1 MHFLGY
7 ASDKIAGR
15 GQKMIDVK
23 VVSSRIKHNCNISD
37 ARHWGSYSLCGLLLR
52 IRELYRSEMGVGL
65 WEKIEQK
72 EIGEWIAK
80 RESLW
85 KELEGENFR
94 DISINGNVYGPF
106 EVEKINAQLEKEGL
120 VYGAGFGLH
129 MKPSFFLADII
140 SKKDIDGYEV
150 YLAGDEYARDL
161 SDYPAMLQDRSIFAR
176 VTPTRLLL
184 WSRFEEMRY
193 KKSGGALA
201 YAFSEFGISPEE
213 EPSEDT
219 DRKISGVARSE
230 AETYIHHELGEAFE
244 GEKIGEEWKIFLS
257 SLDSG
262 KAELFARAVKDVLSD
277 TSEKGM
283 LRFIID
289 KKKGSSLAF
298 YIVFLGGL
306 RKVIFPE
313 ILGAFEKFA
322 ASEDWT
328 VIDKARKS
336 GYSKAE
342 GYAARLLGLY
352 RKGMDTQSLTNAIDK
367 EILSGLL

>member
-1 MHFLGY
+1 
-7 ASDKIAGR
+7 
-15 GQKMIDVK
+15 MIDVQLI
-23 VVSSRIKHNCNISD
+23 SSRIKHNCNISD
-37 ARHWGSYSLCGLLLR
+37 ARYWGTYSLCGLLLR
-52 IRELYRSEMGVGL
+52 LRELYRAEMGVGL

-85 KELEGENFR
+85 KELEDENLR
-94 DISINGNVYGPF
+94 DISVNGNVYGPF
-106 EVEKINAQLEKEGL
+106 EVEKINAHLEKEEL

-140 SKKDIDGYEV
+140 SKENVNGYAV

-193 KKSGGALA
+193 KKSRGTLA
-201 YAFSEFGISPEE
+201 YAFLKFGISPEE
-213 EPSEDT
+213 EPSEDI
-219 DRKISGVARSE
+219 DRKISSVARSE

-244 GEKIGEEWKIFLS
+244 GERIGEEWKAFLS

-289 KKKGSSLAF
+289 KQKTGSLAF

-313 ILGAFEKFA
+313 ILGAFEKFV

-328 VIDKARKS
+328 FIDEARKS
-336 GYSKAE
+336 GYRKAE
-342 GYAARLLGLY
+342 GYAERLLGLY
-352 RKGMDTQSLTNAIDK
+352 RKGMDTRSLTDAIDK

>member
-1 MHFLGY
+1 
-7 ASDKIAGR
+7 
-15 GQKMIDVK
+15 MIDVQLIA
-23 VVSSRIKHNCNISD
+23 SQIKYNCNISD

-52 IRELYRSEMGVGL
+52 LRELYRAEMRVNL
-65 WEKIEQK
+65 WEKIHQK

-80 RESLW
+80 RENLW
-85 KELEGENFR
+85 KELEDANFS
-94 DISINGNVYGPF
+94 DISVNGNVYGPF
-106 EVEKINAQLEKEGL
+106 DVEKINIHLVEEGL

-140 SKKDIDGYEV
+140 SKQNVDGYAV
-150 YLAGDEYARDL
+150 YLAGNEYARDL
-161 SDYPAMLQDRSIFAR
+161 SDYPAMLQNRSIFAR

-193 KKSGGALA
+193 RKSKSALA
-201 YAFSEFGISPEE
+201 YAFSMFGISPED
-213 EPSEDT
+213 EPSEDI
-219 DRKISGVARSE
+219 DRKISRIARSE

-244 GEKIGEEWKIFLS
+244 GERIGEEWKAFLS
-257 SLDSG
+257 HLDSG

-289 KKKGSSLAF
+289 EQKASSLAF

-313 ILGAFEKFA
+313 ILSAFEKFTT
-322 ASEDWT
+322 SEDWR
-328 VIDKARKS
+328 VIDEARRN
-336 GYSKAE
+336 GYSKAA
-342 GYAARLLGLY
+342 GYADRLINLY
-352 RKGMDTQSLTNAIDK
+352 RKGMDTPSLTEVIDK

>member
-1 MHFLGY
+1 
-7 ASDKIAGR
+7 
-15 GQKMIDVK
+15 MINVQLI
-23 VVSSRIKHNCNISD
+23 SSRIKHNCNISD
-37 ARHWGSYSLCGLLLR
+37 ARYWGTYSLCGLLLKL
-52 IRELYRSEMGVGL
+52 RELYRAEMGVGL

-85 KELEGENFR
+85 KELEDENFR
-94 DISINGNVYGPF
+94 DIPVNGNVYGPF
-106 EVEKINAQLEKEGL
+106 ELEKINAQLEKEGL

-140 SKKDIDGYEV
+140 SKENVDGYAV

-161 SDYPAMLQDRSIFAR
+161 SDYPAMLQDRLIFAR

-184 WSRFEEMRY
+184 WSRFEEMRH
-193 KKSGGALA
+193 KKSRGTLA
-201 YAFSEFGISPEE
+201 YAFSKFGISSEE
-213 EPSEDT
+213 EPSEDI
-219 DRKISGVARSE
+219 DRKIFSVARSE

-244 GEKIGEEWKIFLS
+244 GERIGAEWKAFLS
-257 SLDSG
+257 SLHNG

-289 KKKGSSLAF
+289 KQKAGSLAF

-313 ILGAFEKFA
+313 ILGAFEKFV
-322 ASEDWT
+322 ASGDWT
-328 VIDKARKS
+328 FIDEARKS
-336 GYSKAE
+336 GYGKAE
-342 GYAARLLGLY
+342 GYAERLLGLY
-352 RKGMDTQSLTNAIDK
+352 RKGMDTQSLTDAIDK

>member
-1 MHFLGY
+1 
-7 ASDKIAGR
+7 
-15 GQKMIDVK
+15 MIDVQLI
-23 VVSSRIKHNCNISD
+23 SSRIKHNCNISD
-37 ARHWGSYSLCGLLLR
+37 ARYWGSYSLCGLLLR
-52 IRELYRSEMGVGL
+52 LRELYRAEMGVGP
-65 WEKIEQK
+65 WEKIQQK

-85 KELEGENFR
+85 KELEDENFR
-94 DISINGNVYGPF
+94 DISVNGNVYGPF

-140 SKKDIDGYEV
+140 SKENVDGYAV
-150 YLAGDEYARDL
+150 YLAGDEYVRDL

-193 KKSGGALA
+193 KKSKGALT

-213 EPSEDT
+213 EPSEDI
-219 DRKISGVARSE
+219 DRRISRIARSE
-230 AETYIHHELGEAFE
+230 AATYIHHELGEAFE
-244 GEKIGEEWKIFLS
+244 GEKIGEEWKAFLA
-257 SLDSG
+257 SLQGG
-262 KAELFARAVKDVLSD
+262 KVELFVRAVKDILSD

-283 LRFIID
+283 IKFIID
-289 KKKGSSLAF
+289 KQKAGSLAF
-298 YIVFLGGL
+298 YIGFFGGL

-313 ILGAFEKFA
+313 ILGAFEKFV
-322 ASEDWT
+322 ASADWS
-328 VIDKARKS
+328 VIDEARKS

-342 GYAARLLGLY
+342 GYATRLLCLY
-352 RKGMDTQSLTNAIDK
+352 RKGMDTQSLTDVIDK